1 MPLKRKGQGL
11 ENFISKPC
19 PLKKTFYINNVNIGL
34 KTTEYG
40 NFAAEKRGND
50 CSE

>member
-19 PLKKTFYINNVNIGL
+19 PLKKTFYIYYVNSGL

-40 NFAAEKRGND
+40 SFAAEKKGK
-50 CSE
+50 